1 MNRRRHDTFLMVM
14 PRYLVVAHQTADS
27 DELIAAVRELVDRE
41 PDSEFWLVVP
51 ATPVEHLFM
60 WTEGEARKV
69 AEDRARVAMDAIG
82 AIGAHVVDAVVG
94 DADPVLAVKDFLL
107 AQAFDAIVIATLP
120 PGISR
125 WIRMD
130 VVHRLQREVDLP
142 IHHVLAES
150 KGT

>member
-1 MNRRRHDTFLMVM
+1 M
-14 PRYLVVAHQTADS
+14 PNYLVVAHQTADS

-41 PDSEFWLVVP
+41 PDAEFWLVVP
-51 ATPVEHLFM
+51 ATPVEHLFI

-69 AEDRARVAMDAIG
+69 AEERAHVARSAID

-94 DADPVLAVKDFLL
+94 DADPVLAVKDFMLT
-107 AQAFDAIVIATLP
+107 QAFDAIVIATLP

-130 VVHRLQREVDLP
+130 VIHRLQREVDVP
-142 IHHVLAES
+142 ILHVPTES
-150 KGT
+150 KGA

>member
-1 MNRRRHDTFLMVM
+1 M
-14 PRYLVVAHQTADS
+14 PNYLVVAHQTADS
-27 DELIAAVRELVDRE
+27 DELIGAVKELVDRE
-41 PDSEFWLVVP
+41 PDAQFWLVVP
-51 ATPVEHLFM
+51 ATPVEHLFI
-60 WTEGEARKV
+60 WTEGETQKV
-69 AEDRARVAMDAIG
+69 AEERARVARSAIG

-107 AQAFDAIVIATLP
+107 TQAFDAILIATLP

-142 IHHVLAES
+142 ILHVLAES
-150 KGT
+150 KGA